1 MYERNITT
9 IHKLNFVHLESR
21 LHLQK
26 KTKNAVHE
34 LTVVEYEAMVHFH
47 LILLIGNTETQY
59 VSTSCTVTLLLELSS
74 N

>member
-47 LILLIGNTETQY
+47 LILLIGNIETQ
-59 VSTSCTVTLLLELSS
+59 
-74 N
+74 